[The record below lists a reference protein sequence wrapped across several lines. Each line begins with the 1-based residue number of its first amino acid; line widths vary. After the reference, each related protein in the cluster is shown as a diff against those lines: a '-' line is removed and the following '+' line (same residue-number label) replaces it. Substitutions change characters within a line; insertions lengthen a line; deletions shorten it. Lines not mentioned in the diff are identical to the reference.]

1 MYLKY
6 IWRIFFRFQQLAL
19 DMDVDESGKIDMC
32 EFINSMAKSKREEEA
47 EDDIRQAFQV
57 Q

>member
-1 MYLKY
+1 
-6 IWRIFFRFQQLAL
+6 
-19 DMDVDESGKIDMC
+19 MDVDDSGKIDMC

-57 Q
+57 QLRQPSIHYKTYYSLQL